1 MFLKRTPKKLLREP
15 QRKSQ
20 RSSKEPQRNCRNSK
34 KDNPKESAAEN
45 PKENPKETPENPKEI
60 PKKPKEIPENSRETK
75 VGNGYYQ
82 KKQEMFRAA
91 DISCFFEIC
100 YFCLG
105 GAVLLRITRVT
116 GSSNVSPEMTR
127 LSSLV
132 SCAKRESR

>member
-1 MFLKRTPKKLLREP
+1 MILKRTPKKLLREP
-15 QRKSQ
+15 QRKP
-20 RSSKEPQRNCRNSK
+20 KRNSGK
-34 KDNPKESAAEN
+34 
-45 PKENPKETPENPKEI
+45 PKEI

-105 GAVLLRITRVT
+105 
-116 GSSNVSPEMTR
+116 EWY
-127 LSSLV
+127 
-132 SCAKRESR
+132 CFE